1 MGKGDAALTLAASHE
16 HLLSTEGSLQEWKT
30 PNHFVPN
37 TSPFQG
43 YFLRKNVLSS
53 CCPIVAEEEA
63 GCSFLS
69 SDSLRYGEL
78 LIWGKEEL
86 SRSTSLGEACR
97 EIKQMHSGSF
107 GLGFVNFWLLFC
119 FCCVFCSLG
128 LFVCFLMKANLNED
142 RNSSPYFPLEQRS
155 FPVSEPTRL
164 HAMPVTSPGCVRA
177 LDRGGENDRKKVTGF
192 PAVFT
197 WFRWSPPWFKI
208 SGAPTQ
214 KYMMGLWT
222 PFSSACLHLPFLLLQ
237 PQEET
242 ALKTA
247 AFPELFVLLKPFV
260 ARPPWWWK
268 EQCVIWGAVLKEAF
282 LSFPSQGGPG
292 WTCLSP
298 FLWIIGNLF
307 ACSQGLHL
315 LSWKCSR
322 LLEAVRHWWQSTGAI
337 FGFWW

>member
-86 SRSTSLGEACR
+86 SRSTSLGEACK

-107 GLGFVNFWLLFC
+107 GFGFVNFWLLFC

-177 LDRGGENDRKKVTGF
+177 LDRGGGKWQKKGSLGSLLFSPDSGGVLHGSKSRGFQPRNTWWDSGHLSAAPVCISPSSFSSPRKK
-192 PAVFT
+192 
-197 WFRWSPPWFKI
+197 
-208 SGAPTQ
+208 
-214 KYMMGLWT
+214 
-222 PFSSACLHLPFLLLQ
+222 LP
-237 PQEET
+237 
-242 ALKTA
+242 
-247 AFPELFVLLKPFV
+247 
-260 ARPPWWWK
+260 
-268 EQCVIWGAVLKEAF
+268 
-282 LSFPSQGGPG
+282 
-292 WTCLSP
+292 
-298 FLWIIGNLF
+298 
-307 ACSQGLHL
+307 
-315 LSWKCSR
+315 
-322 LLEAVRHWWQSTGAI
+322 
-337 FGFWW
+337 